1 MGNTSVNN
9 DAPAMYWSDTLQ
21 VGIRDALQHFQSFSA
36 ISNEHINNTPL
47 RYVCA
52 LDELFAGCY
61 KKPEDAL
68 STVFTSNCDQM
79 IHVKE
84 IKFFSMCA
92 HHLLPFFGLASFAY
106 MPKGK
111 IVGLSKIPRLVEVY
125 ARRPQVQEEL
135 TSQIVKSFSDIVK
148 PSGCGL
154 VIRAYH
160 LCCMS
165 RGIEQPT
172 SYTETT
178 ELSGCFREHAVK
190 EEFLRSVAS
199 TPNVWK

>member
-1 MGNTSVNN
+1 MGNPFVEEWKVNLHEGVRHALN
-9 DAPAMYWSDTLQ
+9 HYSYLS
-21 VGIRDALQHFQSFSA
+21 GISEQHVA
-36 ISNEHINNTPL
+36 KTPE
-47 RYVCA
+47 RYVKA
-52 LDELFAGCY
+52 LEELFIGCY
-61 KKPEDAL
+61 LKPEDAL
-68 STVFTSNCDQM
+68 ETVFESDLDMM

-106 MPKGK
+106 IPNGK

-135 TSQIVKSFSDIVK
+135 SHQIVKNFNDIVE
-148 PSGCGL
+148 PLGCGI

-172 SYTETT
+172 SFTETS
-178 ELSGCFREHAVK
+178 ELIGNFREQAVK
-190 EEFLRSVAS
+190 DEFLRSVAS